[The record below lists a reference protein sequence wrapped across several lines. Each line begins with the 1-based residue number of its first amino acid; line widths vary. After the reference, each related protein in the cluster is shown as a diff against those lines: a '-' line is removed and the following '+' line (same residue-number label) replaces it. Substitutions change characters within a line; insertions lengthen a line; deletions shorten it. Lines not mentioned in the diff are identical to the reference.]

1 LALVV
6 ADKSQANMCAD
17 LIRSWNPEEEE
28 KRLKEE
34 KKRLKNEKEM
44 AEKEAKQ
51 LEKEAKKASEKEKK
65 HKQLQQGGEKSKDA
79 GLSDHSV
86 SVPDSSALTAMM
98 DPIQARLHVLEVG
111 FRALQDQ
118 QQRDRDILLQMQAE
132 NSLLRQEVKVLSQQL
147 APLPPKPLTGMRQA

>member
-1 LALVV
+1 
-6 ADKSQANMCAD
+6 MCAD

-65 HKQLQQGGEKSKDA
+65 QLQQGEEKSKDA

-86 SVPDSSALTAMM
+86 SVSDSSALTAMM